1 MECKSYLKR
10 PVWTFLF
17 AIQFFFRLSR
27 GRQPSIAPW
36 RTVLAGVS
44 CVASLHR
51 CEEGFLVSHKI
62 AQRSLWSLHRSATK
76 DDLSLAV
83 FMCLKRTGSRF
94 GNKSHYLENA
104 MLTSYSLCGDAEF
117 WIGCDGGSVEFKGL
131 SFPWRNL
138 PTASVHCLYASG
150 PCFGF

>member
-1 MECKSYLKR
+1 MQVLLK
-10 PVWTFLF
+10 TTSLNFLVRHTVLLPSVSGSTILHC
-17 AIQFFFRLSR
+17 ALKDGLSR
-27 GRQPSIAPW
+27 SVMCG
-36 RTVLAGVS
+36 
-44 CVASLHR
+44 VASPLWR
-51 CEEGFLVSHKI
+51 RVLGSHKI

-150 PCFGF
+150 PCFWF